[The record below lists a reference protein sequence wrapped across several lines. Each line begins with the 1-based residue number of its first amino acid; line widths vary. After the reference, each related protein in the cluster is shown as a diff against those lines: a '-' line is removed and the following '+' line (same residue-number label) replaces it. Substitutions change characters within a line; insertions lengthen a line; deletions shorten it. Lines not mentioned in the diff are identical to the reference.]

1 MMYDV
6 NACDINSLCVY
17 ACFRSFQS
25 NNPGLRQSSDVV
37 EKCMSVLKSRL
48 PSGQGTG
55 GGAGDSAAV
64 LLNRLSSMQ
73 QRRAAE
79 SYAIISQVCY

>member
-6 NACDINSLCVY
+6 NACDIITHFVSMRALGLFNLITLVCVNH
-17 ACFRSFQS
+17 Q
-25 NNPGLRQSSDVV
+25 
-37 EKCMSVLKSRL
+37 KCMSVLKSRL
-48 PSGQGTG
+48 PSGQDTG

-73 QRRAAE
+73 QRHAAE
-79 SYAIISQVCY
+79 SYAIISQVCF

>member
-1 MMYDV
+1 
-6 NACDINSLCVY
+6 
-17 ACFRSFQS
+17 
-25 NNPGLRQSSDVV
+25 
-37 EKCMSVLKSRL
+37 MSVLKSRL

-73 QRRAAE
+73 QRHAAE